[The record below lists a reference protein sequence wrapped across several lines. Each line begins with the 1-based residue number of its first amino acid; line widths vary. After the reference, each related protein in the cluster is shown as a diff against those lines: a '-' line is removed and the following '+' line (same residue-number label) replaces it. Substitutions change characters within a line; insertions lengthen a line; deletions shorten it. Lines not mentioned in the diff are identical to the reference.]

1 MDFFTYILSFSLIS
15 GALFAYYFFFLR
27 KENKLAFNRFF
38 LLSILP
44 ISAILPQIRI
54 PVFSTD
60 TLSPAISTSLES
72 ITITAETVSNWAYN
86 YDAILSPVYL
96 LISLLILSILILRMG
111 KLIYKIMHSTEK
123 EAIQGAT
130 LIYSEGKIS
139 PASFGPYI
147 FWDKGSKMSKE
158 EKSQIIQHELC
169 HIEKRHSLD
178 IIYMEIWKVLAWF
191 NPMVYFIHRE
201 LRMVHEYQADR
212 AASQQGEQHSYIQL
226 ILSQTLGQPLQLTHS
241 FFHMHTK
248 NRIMMLMRKPDPR
261 KSRIKYAM
269 LLPFAFALVIACT
282 SEIEE
287 AEVISVKNAENK
299 YVAILDSVPASDN
312 GPVMIEMTAVEDRQ
326 PTALNINEI
335 KKTIGYPKIARDA
348 GIEGQVLAK
357 IELNKFGE
365 YVGHEIIES
374 AHVILSNAVE
384 EQLNKLE
391 FEPPVKDGKEVTIKV
406 TVPFNFVLIE

>member
-1 MDFFTYILSFSLIS
+1 MDLFNYLLSFSLIS

-60 TLSPAISTSLES
+60 TISPAISTGLES
-72 ITITAETVSNWAYN
+72 ITITAETMSNWAYN
-86 YDAILSPVYL
+86 YDDILSPVYL
-96 LISLLILSILILRMG
+96 LVSLLIFMILILRMG
-111 KLIYKIMHSTEK
+111 KLIYKIRYSAEK

-147 FWDKGSKMSKE
+147 FWDKESKMSEE
-158 EKSQIIQHELC
+158 EKSQVIQHELC

-178 IIYMEIWKVLAWF
+178 ILFLELCRAFAWF
-191 NPMVYFIHRE
+191 HPLVYLIQSE

-241 FFHMHTK
+241 FFHMNTK

-287 AEVISVKNAENK
+287 AQVISVENVENK
-299 YVAILDSVPASDN
+299 YVAILDSVPASSN
-312 GPVMIEMTAVEDRQ
+312 GPVMIEMSVQDRQ
-326 PTALNINEI
+326 PKALNINEI

-357 IELNKFGE
+357 IEVNKFGE

-384 EQLNKLE
+384 EHLSKLE
-391 FEPPVKDGKEVTIKV
+391 FETPAKDGKAVTVKV
-406 TVPFNFVLIE
+406 TVPFNFVLID

>member
-1 MDFFTYILSFSLIS
+1 MDFFNYILSFSLIS

-38 LLSILP
+38 LLGILP

-60 TLSPAISTSLES
+60 TISPAISTSLEN
-72 ITITAETVSNWAYN
+72 ITITAENMSNWAYN
-86 YDAILSPVYL
+86 YDDILSPVYL
-96 LISLLILSILILRMG
+96 LVSVLILVILILRMG
-111 KLIYKIMHSTEK
+111 KLIYQIRYSAEK

-130 LIYSEGKIS
+130 LIYSEGRIS

-147 FWDKGSKMSKE
+147 FWDKESKMSEE
-158 EKSQIIQHELC
+158 EKSQVIRHELC

-178 IIYMEIWKVLAWF
+178 ILFLEIWKVLAWF
-191 NPMVYFIHRE
+191 NPVLYFIQRE

-287 AEVISVKNAENK
+287 AQVISVEDVENK

-312 GPVMIEMTAVEDRQ
+312 GPVMIEMTVTDRQ
-326 PTALNINEI
+326 PKALNINEI

-348 GIEGQVLAK
+348 GIEGKVLAK
-357 IELNKFGE
+357 IEVNKFGE

-384 EQLNKLE
+384 EHLSKLE
-391 FEPPVKDGKEVTIKV
+391 FETPAKDGKAVTVKV
-406 TVPFNFVLIE
+406 TVPFNFVLLD